1 MTVTVRRGNP
11 GDHAYI
17 EALGTDTAQS
27 GVSAIRPVS
36 ADVAAL
42 AFRRLLVFCEQR
54 AKSVVLIAESESV
67 PVGFLILIVDIPDDV
82 TQMPQA
88 FVAYMAVEPVA
99 RRRGVARL
107 LLAEAEQEAR
117 KLGLPHLSLMVTAG
131 NAPARALYRAAGFSE
146 ERAILTKALE
156 PSQP

>member
-1 MTVTVRRGNP
+1 LTIVVRRGGP

-17 EALGTDTAQS
+17 EALGTETALA
-27 GVSAIRPVS
+27 GVSPLRRVS

-42 AFRRLLVFCEQR
+42 AFRRLLEFCVQR
-54 AKSVVLIAESESV
+54 AKTVVFIAESESV

-99 RRRGVARL
+99 RRHGAGRL
-107 LLAEAEQEAR
+107 LLAEAEREAR
-117 KLGLPHLSLMVTAG
+117 NLGLPHLSLMVTADNG
-131 NAPARALYRAAGFSE
+131 PARALYAATGFLE
-146 ERAILTKALE
+146 ERTIMTKPLE
-156 PSQP
+156 PSHS

>member
-1 MTVTVRRGNP
+1 MTIAVRRGNP

-27 GVSAIRPVS
+27 GISDIRPVS

-42 AFRRLLVFCEQR
+42 AFRRLLAFCEQR
-54 AKSVVLIAESESV
+54 AKTVVLIAESESV

-107 LLAEAEQEAR
+107 LLAEAEREAR

-131 NAPARALYRAAGFSE
+131 NAPARALYGAAGFSE
-146 ERAILTKALE
+146 ERAILTKSVDTTQL
-156 PSQP
+156 